1 MRVGC
6 CGQLRPVP
14 VAGGRKAPPRNDQTE
29 HFRAEPG
36 HFAMS
41 ARFAQFVSTRSRT
54 FVGRDMIAKLFRP
67 MRMNILLHKKCFRDH
82 RSRVSFGVTPP
93 GRATPKAAVL
103 PVARCLKFRHCPGNV
118 PSIGVLRPAPGAR
131 FICVAG
137 VSNESEVVHG
147 AQWVCRELNVA
158 PKRPCNWDRF
168 CVTSGEIA
176 L

>member
-1 MRVGC
+1 MSLSQVAQTRILRSRRWILARFAGQLVTGWPLRAERGIRRGRRDVRVGC

-41 ARFAQFVSTRSRT
+41 ARFAPFVSTRSRT

-93 GRATPKAAVL
+93 GCATPKAAVL
-103 PVARCLKFRHCPGNV
+103 ASRD
-118 PSIGVLRPAPGAR
+118 A
-131 FICVAG
+131 
-137 VSNESEVVHG
+137 
-147 AQWVCRELNVA
+147 
-158 PKRPCNWDRF
+158 
-168 CVTSGEIA
+168 
-176 L
+176 